1 MDVFFTVAIIA
12 LIVSNVLLWLIVK
25 GLQIMIKNLCK
36 TIIELGKIMED
47 GANETH

>member
-25 GLQIMIKNLCK
+25 GLQIMIKNLCEK
-36 TIIELGKIMED
+36 IVELGEIMED
-47 GANETH
+47 GADV

>member
-25 GLQIMIKNLCK
+25 GLQIMIKNLCEK
-36 TIIELGKIMED
+36 IVELGKIMGD
-47 GANETH
+47 GADV